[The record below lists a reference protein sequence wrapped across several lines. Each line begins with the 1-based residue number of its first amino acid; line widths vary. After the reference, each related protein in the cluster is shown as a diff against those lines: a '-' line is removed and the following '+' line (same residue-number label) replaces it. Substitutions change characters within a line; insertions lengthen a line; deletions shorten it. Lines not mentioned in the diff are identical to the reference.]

1 MKNKFKNKKN
11 SKGFTLIEVVV
22 AMSIF
27 VIVMSAVS
35 GAFASAFKAYGK
47 AREVGESLKNAQYAL
62 NLMSK
67 TFRTSS
73 VESPAG
79 ENQTDD
85 EIVVFDYSQSACI
98 KYKLSSNKKVYKL
111 SETVTNE
118 SDCNDSTSFS
128 DNYPIVENVEELK
141 FFSTDSDGDASSGES
156 TRVGKVTVM
165 MVISNGTAS
174 SPTKVRIQ
182 STSSLRDYSKSNIGL
197 DLYNKIEN

>member
-1 MKNKFKNKKN
+1 MKIKFKNKK
-11 SKGFTLIEVVV
+11 KIEGFTLIEVIV

-73 VESPAG
+73 VESPTG
-79 ENQTDD
+79 EKQTDD

-98 KYKLSSNKKVYKL
+98 KYKLSSKKIYKL
-111 SETVTNE
+111 SKTVTDE
-118 SDCNDSTSFS
+118 SECSSSTAFS

-141 FFSTDSDGDASSGES
+141 FFTTDSDGDASSGES
-156 TRVGKVTVM
+156 MRVGKVTVM
-165 MVISNGTAS
+165 MVISNGTVA

-197 DLYNKIEN
+197 DFQNNIEN